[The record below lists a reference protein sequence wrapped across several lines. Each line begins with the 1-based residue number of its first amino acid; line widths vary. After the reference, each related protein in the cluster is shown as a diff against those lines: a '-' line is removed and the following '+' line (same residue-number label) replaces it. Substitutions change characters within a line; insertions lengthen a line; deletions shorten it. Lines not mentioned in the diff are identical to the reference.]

1 MPVRVLF
8 LFGTRPE
15 AIKLCPVVLHFR
27 SQPELFDVRVC
38 VTAQHRAMLD
48 QVLGVFGVKPDYDL
62 NLMLPGQTLF
72 QSTSRMMA
80 ALEPVF
86 FGVDG
91 WKPEVAM
98 VQGDTT
104 TTFCGALA
112 AFYARVPVGHIEAG
126 LRTGDLT
133 QPFPEE
139 LNRVL
144 TGRMA
149 TLHFAATSW
158 AAENLRKE
166 GVADDRIWVTGN
178 TGIDA
183 VLHVKRGLEEGR
195 LQSGMDWSHLDS
207 FKEHAHNG
215 LASAQQDGRVPRP
228 LEPGLRG
235 LCATEEDAHN
245 GLASAQQDGPRV
257 PRPLEPGL
265 RGLGATE
272 EDAHN
277 GLASAQQD
285 GRVPRP
291 LEPGLRGLC
300 ATKKLILVTAHRRE
314 SFGAGFERICEA
326 LAELSERPD
335 VEIVYPV
342 HPNPNVVET
351 VNRILSGR
359 PNVHLI
365 APLEYVPFIDLMRRA
380 YLLITDSGGVQ
391 EEGPSL
397 GKPILVLREKTER
410 PEAVAAGTVK
420 LVGTDRQKIVAEANL
435 VLNSAKMRESMAVVH
450 NPYGDGHA
458 SERISAATLSFFR
471 K

>member
-1 MPVRVLF
+1 MPLRVLF

-27 SQPELFDVRVC
+27 SQAERFDVRVC

-48 QVLGVFGVKPDYDL
+48 QVLGAFGVKPDYDL
-62 NLMLPGQTLF
+62 NLMQPGQTLF

-86 FGVDG
+86 LGVDG

-104 TTFCGALA
+104 TTFCGALG
-112 AFYARVPVGHIEAG
+112 AFYARIPVGHIEAG
-126 LRTGDLT
+126 LRTGDLA

-149 TLHFAATSW
+149 NLHFAATAW

-166 GVADDRIWVTGN
+166 GVADERIWVTGN

-183 VLHVKRGLEEGR
+183 VLHVKAGLEEGC
-195 LQSGMDWSHLDS
+195 LQSGMNWSQLD
-207 FKEHAHNG
+207 
-215 LASAQQDGRVPRP
+215 
-228 LEPGLRG
+228 PG
-235 LCATEEDAHN
+235 
-245 GLASAQQDGPRV
+245 
-257 PRPLEPGL
+257 
-265 RGLGATE
+265 
-272 EDAHN
+272 
-277 GLASAQQD
+277 
-285 GRVPRP
+285 
-291 LEPGLRGLC
+291 
-300 ATKKLILVTAHRRE
+300 KKLILVTAHRRE

-326 LAELSERPD
+326 LGELAERPD

-351 VNRILSGR
+351 VNRTLTGR

-365 APLEYVPFIDLMRRA
+365 APLDYIPFIDLMRRA

-420 LVGTDRQKIVAEANL
+420 LVGTDRAKIVAEANL
-435 VLNSAKMRESMAVVH
+435 ILNSAIMRESMAVVH

-471 K
+471 Q

>member
-27 SQPELFDVRVC
+27 SRPELFDVRVC
-38 VTAQHRAMLD
+38 VTAQHRALLD
-48 QVLGVFGVKPDYDL
+48 QVLGVFDVKPEYDL

-86 FGVDG
+86 QGLDG

-149 TLHFAATSW
+149 DLHFAATSW

-166 GVADDRIWVTGN
+166 GVADDRIWVTGT

-183 VLHVKRGLEEGR
+183 VLHVKMALEEGR
-195 LQSGMDWSHLDS
+195 LRSEMDWSHLDS
-207 FKEHAHNG
+207 
-215 LASAQQDGRVPRP
+215 
-228 LEPGLRG
+228 
-235 LCATEEDAHN
+235 
-245 GLASAQQDGPRV
+245 
-257 PRPLEPGL
+257 
-265 RGLGATE
+265 
-272 EDAHN
+272 
-277 GLASAQQD
+277 
-285 GRVPRP
+285 
-291 LEPGLRGLC
+291 
-300 ATKKLILVTAHRRE
+300 TKKLILVTAHRRE

-351 VNRILSGR
+351 VNRTLTGR

-420 LVGTDRQKIVAEANL
+420 LVGTDRQQIVAEANL

-458 SERISAATLSFFR
+458 SERISSATLAFLR

>member
-27 SQPELFDVRVC
+27 SRPELFDVRVC
-38 VTAQHRAMLD
+38 VTAQHRALLD
-48 QVLGVFGVKPDYDL
+48 QVLGVFDVKPEYDL

-86 FGVDG
+86 QGLDG

-149 TLHFAATSW
+149 DLHFAATSW

-183 VLHVKRGLEEGR
+183 VLHVKMALEEGR
-195 LQSGMDWSHLDS
+195 LRSEMDWSHLDS
-207 FKEHAHNG
+207 
-215 LASAQQDGRVPRP
+215 
-228 LEPGLRG
+228 
-235 LCATEEDAHN
+235 
-245 GLASAQQDGPRV
+245 
-257 PRPLEPGL
+257 
-265 RGLGATE
+265 
-272 EDAHN
+272 
-277 GLASAQQD
+277 
-285 GRVPRP
+285 
-291 LEPGLRGLC
+291 
-300 ATKKLILVTAHRRE
+300 TKKLILVTAHRRE

-351 VNRILSGR
+351 VNRTLTGR

-420 LVGTDRQKIVAEANL
+420 LVGTDRQQIVAEANL
-435 VLNSAKMRESMAVVH
+435 VLNSAKIRESMAVVH

-458 SERISAATLSFFR
+458 SERISSATLAFLR

>member
-27 SQPELFDVRVC
+27 SRPELFDVRVC
-38 VTAQHRAMLD
+38 VTAQHRALLD
-48 QVLGVFGVKPDYDL
+48 QVLGVFDVKPEYDL
-62 NLMLPGQTLF
+62 NLMLTGQTLF

-86 FGVDG
+86 QGLDG

-149 TLHFAATSW
+149 DLHFAATSW

-183 VLHVKRGLEEGR
+183 VLHVKMALEEGR
-195 LQSGMDWSHLDS
+195 LRSEMDWSHLDS
-207 FKEHAHNG
+207 
-215 LASAQQDGRVPRP
+215 
-228 LEPGLRG
+228 
-235 LCATEEDAHN
+235 
-245 GLASAQQDGPRV
+245 
-257 PRPLEPGL
+257 
-265 RGLGATE
+265 
-272 EDAHN
+272 
-277 GLASAQQD
+277 
-285 GRVPRP
+285 
-291 LEPGLRGLC
+291 
-300 ATKKLILVTAHRRE
+300 TKKLILVTAHRRE

-351 VNRILSGR
+351 VNRTLTGR

-420 LVGTDRQKIVAEANL
+420 LVGTDRQQIVAEANL
-435 VLNSAKMRESMAVVH
+435 VLNSAKIRESMAVVH

-458 SERISAATLSFFR
+458 SERISSATLAFLR

>member
-27 SQPELFDVRVC
+27 SRPELFDVRVC
-38 VTAQHRAMLD
+38 VTAQHRALLD
-48 QVLGVFGVKPDYDL
+48 QVLGVFDVQPEYDL

-86 FGVDG
+86 QGLDG

-149 TLHFAATSW
+149 DLHFAATSW

-183 VLHVKRGLEEGR
+183 VLHVKMALEEGR
-195 LQSGMDWSHLDS
+195 LRSEMDWSHLDS
-207 FKEHAHNG
+207 
-215 LASAQQDGRVPRP
+215 
-228 LEPGLRG
+228 
-235 LCATEEDAHN
+235 
-245 GLASAQQDGPRV
+245 
-257 PRPLEPGL
+257 
-265 RGLGATE
+265 
-272 EDAHN
+272 
-277 GLASAQQD
+277 
-285 GRVPRP
+285 
-291 LEPGLRGLC
+291 
-300 ATKKLILVTAHRRE
+300 TKKLILVTAHRRE

-351 VNRILSGR
+351 VNRTLTGR

-420 LVGTDRQKIVAEANL
+420 LVGTDRQQIVAEANL

-458 SERISAATLSFFR
+458 SERISSATLAFLR